1 MSRLKITY
9 RPTRNDTKPVRCYLG
24 NNKVHLTADGMNE
37 ADAYKQMCRL
47 VKRLYKKLPEM
58 RTFLYERGK
67 P

>member
-1 MSRLKITY
+1 MSRLKLTY
-9 RPTRNDTKPVRCYLG
+9 KTTEDNTQPIRCYFG
-24 NNKVHLTADGMNE
+24 DNKVHLTTRGTDE